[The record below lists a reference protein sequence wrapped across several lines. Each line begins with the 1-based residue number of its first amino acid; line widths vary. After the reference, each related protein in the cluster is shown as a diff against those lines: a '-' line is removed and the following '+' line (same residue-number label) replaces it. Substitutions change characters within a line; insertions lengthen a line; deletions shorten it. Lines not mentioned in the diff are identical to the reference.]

1 MIGGKDVYHVVEAL
15 VPLYVS
21 MILAYG
27 SVRWW
32 KIFTPE
38 QCLGVSRFVSMFAV
52 PFLAFFYIMQNDP
65 YTMNL
70 KFLVADSL
78 QKVVTIVVLILW
90 NSFTKWGSFNW
101 SITLFSLASL
111 PNTLIMGV
119 PLLKAMYGDF
129 TKSLM
134 IQIVFLQG
142 VIWNTLL
149 LFMFEYRAAK
159 LLISQQFPDTAGAIA
174 SFRVDSNISSLSGR
188 EPLHADAE
196 IGENGVLHVR
206 VRSIS
211 RSLSVASSLMRNS
224 LREPTEGASNFDV
237 ASAQHDD
244 EENRTWRSKSC
255 SDGNFNN
262 GLASSYPKLPGSKSS
277 GQRNIDIVNIYG
289 CATNNNR
296 LHWNSNELPISD
308 ASSRHGGVNGSSK
321 VVDFPHETVT
331 AEDCHHITT
340 NSTTT
345 MSLPPCDS
353 NNDNSNSD
361 NSDNDDNDN
370 DDNNNNVV
378 HEVESEENPVMGSQ
392 KEGSTEEGDA
402 NKRQIMP
409 SVGVM
414 IRLILTMVWRNL
426 VRNPNTY
433 ASVLGLVWSLISFR
447 WKLKLPYIIHRSIT
461 VVSDTAL
468 GMSMFSLGIF
478 MGLQPKFLTCGI
490 PKAVMALAI
499 KFLVAPL
506 VVAATS
512 KALGIRGELFAV
524 EIIQAA
530 LPQGIVPFVF
540 AKEYNLHPDILSSAV
555 IFGMVI
561 ALPVTIIYY
570 VILTV

>member
-331 AEDCHHITT
+331 AE
-340 NSTTT
+340 
-345 MSLPPCDS
+345 
-353 NNDNSNSD
+353 
-361 NSDNDDNDN
+361 
-370 DDNNNNVV
+370 VV